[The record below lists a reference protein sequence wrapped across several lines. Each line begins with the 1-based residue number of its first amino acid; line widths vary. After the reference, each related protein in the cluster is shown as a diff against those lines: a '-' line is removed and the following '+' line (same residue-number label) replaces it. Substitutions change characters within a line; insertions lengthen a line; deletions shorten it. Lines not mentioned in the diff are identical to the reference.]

1 MAIVGAAT
9 FSEFFVLT
17 LYLQDVLHYTA
28 MQSGVAF
35 IGFAGTVV
43 VVSNLAQRVIARF
56 GVRATLTTGLVF
68 AAASLAWLVRLP
80 VDGHYFWDLFPAFVI
95 GGAGLALSFVSIS
108 IASLAGV
115 ERQDAGIAA
124 GLFNTSRQI
133 GGAIGIAAV
142 SAIAATASSNY
153 ASAHG
158 VAAASAP
165 ALDHGFQTA
174 LIVLAGMLAAAA
186 VLAWAFVRPRPV
198 AEA

>member
-1 MAIVGAAT
+1 
-9 FSEFFVLT
+9 
-17 LYLQDVLHYTA
+17 
-28 MQSGVAF
+28 
-35 IGFAGTVV
+35 
-43 VVSNLAQRVIARF
+43 
-56 GVRATLTTGLVF
+56 
-68 AAASLAWLVRLP
+68 
-80 VDGHYFWDLFPAFVI
+80 VI

-142 SAIAATASSNY
+142 SAIAATASTSY
-153 ASAHG
+153 ASAHD

-174 LIVLAGMLAAAA
+174 LIVLAGLLAAAA

-198 AEA
+198 AEVETVSSLDIAKEAA